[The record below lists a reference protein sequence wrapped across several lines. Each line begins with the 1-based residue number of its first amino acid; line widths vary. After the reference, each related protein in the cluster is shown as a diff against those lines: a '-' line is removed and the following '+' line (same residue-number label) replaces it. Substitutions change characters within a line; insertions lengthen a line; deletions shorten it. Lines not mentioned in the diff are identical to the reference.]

1 MSCVLGALLV
11 CALARAAPASA
22 SIAVDDVQVGESG
35 SATFTITRSASL
47 LAGSTSVGFATVD
60 GSAGAADYAARGGS
74 LTFGAAPFGGTQSQ
88 QLAVPITADVIDEPS
103 ETFRLV
109 ISGPEVTDASATA
122 TIADDDPLPSLSV
135 LDSAPVQ
142 EGGAGAK
149 ATFVVRLSAASG
161 RRVSAGYTLAGASAT
176 AGEDFVA
183 TPGTISL
190 APGSTE
196 ANIEVAVLDD
206 ATDEPAETFGLQL
219 GDPDWAVAADRTAV
233 ATIADDDEP
242 PPAPPAADP
251 KPPAPTTGSGQPSS
265 TVSPPAPPAVG
276 GPAAGTSAGQ
286 PGLGLS
292 SPRLKRPSTV
302 LVTISCPRSA
312 GRCSGRVTLFSIP
325 NRRSRV
331 KALRKER
338 KLGRVAFS
346 VAGGAARTLAMA
358 LGRTDVALLRR
369 TGRMN
374 VRAYA
379 ITQDSAGRTGVRS
392 VGGTL
397 IARTAHSSPSG

>member
-11 CALARAAPASA
+11 CALAWTAPASA
-22 SIAVDDVQVGESG
+22 SISVGDVQVGESG
-35 SATFTITRSASL
+35 SATFTITRNASF
-47 LAGSTSVGFATVD
+47 LAGSTSVGFATID
-60 GSAGAADYAARGGS
+60 GSAGGSDYTARGGS
-74 LTFGAAPFGGTQSQ
+74 VTFGAAPFGGSQSQ
-88 QLAVPITADVIDEPS
+88 QLAVAITADALDEPS

-109 ISGPEVTDASATA
+109 ITGSEVTDGTATA
-122 TIADDDPLPSLSV
+122 TIADDDPVPSLSV

-142 EGGAGAK
+142 EGAAGAR

-161 RRVSAGYTLAGASAT
+161 RRVSVGYTLAGATAT
-176 AGEDFVA
+176 AGQDFVA

-190 APGSTE
+190 ALGSTE
-196 ANIEVAVLDD
+196 ARIEVGVLDD
-206 ATDEPAETFGLQL
+206 ATDEPAETFSLQL
-219 GDPDWAVAADRTAV
+219 GDPDWAVASNKTAV
-233 ATIADDDEP
+233 ATIDDDE

-265 TVSPPAPPAVG
+265 VVGPPAPPPG
-276 GPAAGTSAGQ
+276 SGTAAGQ
-286 PGLGLS
+286 PALGLS

-302 LVTISCPRSA
+302 LVTISCPQSA
-312 GRCSGRVTLFSIP
+312 GRCSGRVTVFSIA

-331 KALRKER
+331 KALRRER
-338 KLGRVAFS
+338 KLGRMTFAVAD
-346 VAGGAARTLAMA
+346 GAARTLSMA

-369 TGRMN
+369 TGRMK